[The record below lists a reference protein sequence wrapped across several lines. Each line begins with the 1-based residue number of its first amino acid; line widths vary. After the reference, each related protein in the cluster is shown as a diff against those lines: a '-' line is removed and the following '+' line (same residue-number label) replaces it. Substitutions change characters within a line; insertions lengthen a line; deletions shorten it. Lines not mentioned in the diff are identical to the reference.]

1 MINELPLMTRRQ
13 ENHKEDPMQELLE
26 IYTEVASIESHLK
39 KTINIGKFMV
49 EKNRELLNA
58 TIELQEESE
67 ILVDEFNSKELQCQQ
82 N

>member
-1 MINELPLMTRRQ
+1 
-13 ENHKEDPMQELLE
+13 MQELLE
-26 IYTEVASIESHLK
+26 IYTEVATIEAHLK

-67 ILVDEFNSKELQCQQ
+67 ILVDEFNTKEL
-82 N
+82 